1 MAERPAYVIVVGGG
15 KVGFYLT
22 HRLLKAGYEVALIEK
37 DRVRAGSIAAQLGSC
52 SCLVGDGDEMAF
64 LATSGIERAD
74 VLAAVTGDDEDNLVA
89 CQLAKWNFKVP
100 HTIARVNNPSNVQ
113 LFQKLGVDI
122 AVSATELILNE
133 IDTALANNI
142 DVQRLPL
149 EGTDK
154 GVVRLTVPAVDAAE
168 AAGPA
173 VPAGRA
179 VGHRFTELAELASE
193 QLLLLLR
200 DGESVAVDT
209 PLSVGDQVLI
219 LTERPTSDFQLESA
233 QVLSPVRG

>member
-1 MAERPAYVIVVGGG
+1 MPERPAYVLVVGGG
-15 KVGFYLT
+15 KVGFYLA

-37 DRVRAGSIAAQLGSC
+37 DRTRAASISAQLGSC

-113 LFQKLGVDI
+113 LFQRLGVDI

-133 IDTALANNI
+133 IDTALANNS
-142 DVQRLPL
+142 DAQRLPL

-154 GVVRLTVPAVDAAE
+154 GVIRLTVPA
-168 AAGPA
+168 GP
-173 VPAGRA
+173 A
-179 VGHRFTELAELASE
+179 VGHRFSELAELASE

-200 DGESVAVDT
+200 DGEPVGADT
-209 PLSVGDQVLI
+209 ELALGDQLVI
-219 LTERPTSDFQLESA
+219 LTERPTADFQLESA
-233 QVLSPVRG
+233 AVLHPVSG

>member
-1 MAERPAYVIVVGGG
+1 MADRPAYVIVVGGG

-37 DRVRAGSIAAQLGSC
+37 DRARASSISAQLGSC
-52 SCLVGDGDEMAF
+52 ACLVGDGDEMSF

-122 AVSATELILNE
+122 AVSSTELILNE
-133 IDTALANNI
+133 IDTALANNSDI
-142 DVQRLPL
+142 QRMPL
-149 EGTDK
+149 EGTDCA
-154 GVVRLTVPAVDAAE
+154 VVRLSVPR
-168 AAGPA
+168 G
-173 VPAGRA
+173 GA
-179 VGHRFTELAELASE
+179 VGHRPADLREISSE
-193 QLLLLLR
+193 QVLLLVR
-200 DGESVAVDT
+200 DGLEIAIDS
-209 PLSVGDQVLI
+209 PLQVGDQLVI
-219 LTERPTSDFQLESA
+219 YTDRPASDFLLDA
-233 QVLSPVRG
+233 PVLLSPVSL

>member
-1 MAERPAYVIVVGGG
+1 MADRPAYVIVVGGG

-37 DRVRAGSIAAQLGSC
+37 DRARASSISAQLGSC
-52 SCLVGDGDEMAF
+52 ACLVGDGDEMSF

-122 AVSATELILNE
+122 AVSSTELILNE
-133 IDTALANNI
+133 IDTALANNSDI
-142 DVQRLPL
+142 QRMPL
-149 EGTDK
+149 EGTDSA
-154 GVVRLTVPAVDAAE
+154 VVRLSVPR
-168 AAGPA
+168 G
-173 VPAGRA
+173 GA
-179 VGHRFTELAELASE
+179 VGHRPADLREISSE
-193 QLLLLLR
+193 QVLLLVR
-200 DGESVAVDT
+200 DGLEIAIDS
-209 PLSVGDQVLI
+209 PLQVGDQLVI
-219 LTERPTSDFQLESA
+219 YTDRPASDFLLDA
-233 QVLSPVRG
+233 PVLLSPVSL

>member
-154 GVVRLTVPAVDAAE
+154 GVVRLTVPA
-168 AAGPA
+168 
-173 VPAGRA
+173 GRA